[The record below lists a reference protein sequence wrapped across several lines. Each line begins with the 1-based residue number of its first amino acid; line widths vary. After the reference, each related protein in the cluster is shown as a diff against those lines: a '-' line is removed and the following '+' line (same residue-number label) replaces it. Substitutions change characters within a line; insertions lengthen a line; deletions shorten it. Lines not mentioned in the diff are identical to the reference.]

1 VPLSLLFT
9 NTTIAVA
16 KICGDGKRE
25 RTRAFTELVSHAG
38 KFTQSANI

>member
-1 VPLSLLFT
+1 LYD

-25 RTRAFTELVSHAG
+25 RTRAFTSTALVR
-38 KFTQSANI
+38 